1 MLRAI
6 YPGSFDPVTKGHLNV
21 IYRAANLFDTVVVGV
36 LINQVKPALF
46 TPQEKIEMIEELMY
60 DYSNVTVKLFSG
72 LLVDFIREEKANAVV
87 RGIRNAEDFLYE
99 RQLSLLNHSL
109 YPEMEEIF
117 LFTDKNY
124 SYVSSSFA
132 REVAS
137 YGGDVSG
144 MVTEN
149 VARRLR
155 EKFQ

>member
-1 MLRAI
+1 MKVI
-6 YPGSFDPVTKGHLNV
+6 FPGSFDPVTKGHLNV

-60 DYSNVTVKLFSG
+60 DYDNVVVKVFSG
-72 LLVDFIREEKANAVV
+72 LLVDFVREEKADAIV

-137 YGGDVSG
+137 YGGNVSG
-144 MVTEN
+144 MVTDN
-149 VARRLR
+149 VAKRLR